1 VRRTL
6 VYGGSFDPPHRGH
19 LALLKAAARRVR
31 PDRVLVI
38 PAWHARLKNAAPTAP
53 AKERRALAAL
63 GLVDALPKEWRRRA
77 RLDESELKAGRTVPT
92 LETLRR
98 LKNARPK
105 DELHFVVGQDSAC
118 SFPRWKGH
126 RELLELASWWY
137 GARPGNGTKGISPR
151 FRRLPGRFPD
161 VSSTELR
168 SALALGRPTPLLL
181 PAVRERIVR
190 RGLYGAALLETLR
203 ATLKPGRFEHTL
215 NVAALA
221 EELAARH
228 GLDGQKARTAG
239 LLHDLGRRFPPHELA
254 AYARRRRLP
263 APRRAALIAREP
275 MLLHAYAS
283 ADLAKRE
290 LGVTDP
296 EILSAVS
303 KHTLGARKMSPLD
316 KVVYVADACSADRTH
331 PGVAATRRLAFR
343 DLDAALR
350 RCVKDK
356 LDHARA
362 REAWIHPATLSLWDS
377 LKAR

>member
-1 VRRTL
+1 MKRTL
-6 VYGGSFDPPHRGH
+6 VFGGSFDPPHRGH
-19 LALLKAAARRVR
+19 LALLKAAAEKVR
-31 PDRVLVI
+31 PDRILVI

-53 AKERRALAAL
+53 ATERERLVELALIAP
-63 GLVDALPKEWRRRA
+63 LPRKWRRRA
-77 RLDESELKAGRTVPT
+77 RLDDAELKAARTVPT

-98 LKNARPK
+98 LAHARPK
-105 DELHFVVGQDSAC
+105 DELHFVVGQDSAL
-118 SFPRWKGH
+118 SFPRWLGAKT
-126 RELLELASWWY
+126 LAGLATWWY
-137 GARPGNGTKGISPR
+137 GARPGNGGRVPAH

-161 VSSTELR
+161 ISSTRLR
-168 SALALGRPTPLLL
+168 ADLALGRETPLLL
-181 PAVRERIVR
+181 REVRARIES
-190 RGLYGAALLETLR
+190 RGLYGAALLGELR
-203 ATLKPGRFEHTL
+203 RSLKPGRVEHTL

-221 EELAARH
+221 QALAERH

-263 APRRAALIAREP
+263 APRRATLIAREP

-283 ADLAKRE
+283 ADLARRE
-290 LGVTDP
+290 HGVTDP

-303 KHTLGARKMSPLD
+303 KHTLGARRMSMLD
-316 KVVYVADACSADRTH
+316 KVVYVADACSADRAH
-331 PGVAATRRLAFR
+331 PGVASTRRLAFR

-362 REAWIHPATLSLWDS
+362 REAWIHPATLALWNSL
-377 LKAR
+377 RRR

>member
-1 VRRTL
+1 MKRTL
-6 VYGGSFDPPHRGH
+6 VFGGSFDPPHRGH
-19 LALLKAAARRVR
+19 LALLSAAAERVR
-31 PDRVLVI
+31 PDRILVI

-53 AKERRALAAL
+53 ATERRELAVL
-63 GLVDALPKEWRRRA
+63 GLIAPLPQKWRRRA
-77 RLDESELKAGRTVPT
+77 RLDESELKAGRVVAT

-98 LKNARPK
+98 LKNARPWE
-105 DELHFVVGQDSAC
+105 ELHFVVGQDSAC

-126 RELLELASWWY
+126 KALLELAHWWY
-137 GARPGNGTKGISPR
+137 GARPGSGKKGLSSR

-168 SALALGRPTPLLL
+168 SALALGRPAPLLL
-181 PAVRERIVR
+181 PAVLARIQAKR
-190 RGLYGAALLETLR
+190 LYGAGLLETLR
-203 ATLKPGRFEHTL
+203 RSLKPGRFEHTL

-221 EELAARH
+221 EELAAKH

-283 ADLAKRE
+283 SDLARRE

-303 KHTLGARKMSPLD
+303 KHTLGAARMSPLD
-316 KVVYVADACSADRTH
+316 KVLYVADACSADRTH
-331 PGVAATRRLAFR
+331 RGVAATRRLAFR
-343 DLDAALR
+343 DLDGALR
-350 RCVKDK
+350 RCVRDK

-362 REAWIHPATLSLWDS
+362 RGAWIHPATLSLWKS
-377 LKAR
+377 LRRR

>member
-1 VRRTL
+1 MNRTL
-6 VYGGSFDPPHRGH
+6 IYGGSFDPPHRGH
-19 LALLKAAARRVR
+19 LALLTAAAERVR
-31 PDRVLVI
+31 PDRILVV
-38 PAWHARLKNAAPTAP
+38 PAWHARLKNAAPTAS
-53 AKERRALAAL
+53 AEDRRQLAVL
-63 GLVDALPKEWRRRA
+63 GLIDPLPRSWRRRA
-77 RLDESELKAGRTVPT
+77 RLDDSELKAGRTVAT

-98 LKNARPK
+98 LKNARPWE
-105 DELHFVVGQDSAC
+105 ELHFVVGQDSAC

-126 RELLELASWWY
+126 KTLLELAHWWY
-137 GARPGNGTKGISPR
+137 GARPGHGKGRIPPR

-168 SALALGRPTPLLL
+168 SALALGKPAPLLL
-181 PAVRERIVR
+181 PAVRERIR
-190 RGLYGAALLETLR
+190 SEGLYGASLLETLR
-203 ATLKPGRFEHTL
+203 RSLKPGRFEHTI

-221 EELAARH
+221 EELAVEH

-239 LLHDLGRRFPPHELA
+239 LLHDLGRRMPPHELA

-283 ADLAKRE
+283 ADLARRE
-290 LGVTDP
+290 LGVRDP

-303 KHTLGARKMSPLD
+303 KHTLGAARMSPLD
-316 KVVYVADACSADRTH
+316 KVVYVADACSSDRTH
-331 PGVAATRRLAFR
+331 RGVAATRRLAFR
-343 DLDAALR
+343 DLDGALR

-362 REAWIHPATLSLWDS
+362 RQAWIHPATLTLWRSL
-377 LKAR
+377 RPR

>member
-1 VRRTL
+1 VKRTL

-19 LALLKAAARRVR
+19 LALLTAAAERVR
-31 PDRVLVI
+31 PDRILVI

-53 AKERRALAAL
+53 AKERRKLAVL
-63 GLVDALPKEWRRRA
+63 GLIEPLPKEWRRRA

-98 LKNARPK
+98 LKKARPK
-105 DELHFVVGQDSAC
+105 DELHFVVGQDSAR
-118 SFPRWKGH
+118 SFSRWLGAKT
-126 RELLELASWWY
+126 LAGLATWWY
-137 GARPGNGTKGISPR
+137 GARPGNGGRIPAH

-168 SALALGRPTPLLL
+168 SALALGRPAPLLL
-181 PAVRERIVR
+181 PAVSERIAR
-190 RGLYGAALLETLR
+190 RGLYGASLLETLR
-203 ATLKPGRFEHTL
+203 RSLKPGRFEHTL

-221 EELAARH
+221 EQLAAKH

-283 ADLAKRE
+283 ADIAKRE

-331 PGVAATRRLAFR
+331 PGVAATRRLALR
-343 DLDAALR
+343 DLDGALR

-362 REAWIHPATLSLWDS
+362 REAWIHPATLSLWNS
-377 LKAR
+377 LRRR